1 MFSTRSTVRNMKND
15 PVETNPSHYRVLF
28 ENERVRVL
36 EYDDVPG
43 DRTQPHDH
51 PDSVMV
57 TLSSF
62 GRRLSVG
69 DRSMELELP
78 AGAAR
83 WVPAQTHSGENIGGT
98 PTKAI
103 FIELLEPSPGSD
115 DGEFLGP
122 ERR

>member
-1 MFSTRSTVRNMKND
+1 MMKQD
-15 PVETNPSHYRVLF
+15 PVETNPTHYRVLF

-43 DRTQPHDH
+43 TRTVPHDH

-57 TLSSF
+57 TLSAFS
-62 GRRLSVG
+62 RRLSTG
-69 DRSMELELP
+69 DRSIELELP

-83 WVPAQTHSGENIGGT
+83 WLPAQTHHGENIGET

-103 FIELLEPSPGSD
+103 FIELLEPAPTSD
-115 DGEFLGP
+115 GAEYLGP
-122 ERR
+122 ERT